1 MKICIHIRNQVDT
14 CNKNYVIADKGGG
27 VPSNDYSISWGKGV
41 LGSGQMVTVLHTR
54 EAVKNYLAD
63 FFR

>member
-1 MKICIHIRNQVDT
+1 MM
-14 CNKNYVIADKGGG
+14 
-27 VPSNDYSISWGKGV
+27 
-41 LGSGQMVTVLHTR
+41 MVMMMMRRRRRRWRRGRRSKMTSVLHVR